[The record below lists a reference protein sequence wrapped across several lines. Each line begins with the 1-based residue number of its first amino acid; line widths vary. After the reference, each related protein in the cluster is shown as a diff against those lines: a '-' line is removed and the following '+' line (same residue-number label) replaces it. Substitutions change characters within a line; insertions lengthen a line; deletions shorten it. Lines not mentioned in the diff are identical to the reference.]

1 MYHTYFSNIYF
12 TKHDEET
19 ETQKQL
25 YLLVSEEVVL
35 PI

>member
-1 MYHTYFSNIYF
+1 MYNAYLSKIYF

-25 YLLVSEEVVL
+25 YLLVSEEVVS